1 MYQSLLHFPPKTG
14 HTSCCLPR
22 LLTDEKHSQP
32 VQQFVTFMGG
42 LLCAFVSAFC
52 HPTWCEALGKVISP
66 CRNARITVNLVSDV
80 GLLKLISS
88 FELSAL
94 RITAPPAVA
103 TNTPV
108 VIRVDNCTGSAMRL
122 DFGDCNIT
130 NTSLCVIEHT
140 YNTTGLLE
148 LVLQLQNHSLTR
160 RPILIQDPVTGFK
173 VNESIKAIALGDTY
187 SITWI
192 IDSGSTVRISVDYG
206 DSSTQTYLL
215 SRVRGTLQG
224 NNSHTYSAPGV
235 YHVIIM
241 AMNELSNVSA
251 FQSVVVEIPIN
262 ISCLVLKNHGPFELI
277 YQKDEIKVA
286 LVMRNGSNPEILFVT
301 GDGANITQRSTE
313 LFLKYEE
320 SGAKNMIV
328 FVYNNISMVQV
339 RKTVYVHKVLSLGK
353 VALEV
358 LPTNFTEPT
367 QMILNVSEG
376 FPYSCFWDL
385 GDGSFIQ
392 TSSFSNTSSAAVY
405 HMYKATDIFNV
416 VVNCSNNFGY
426 SIQTAVAAVQLPIK
440 NISLSH
446 NSPRPI
452 DEPVILNISTE
463 DKGTNTCFIVSLGD
477 GTVFGFGHADC
488 AHEKSLVEF
497 TDLVENKFSIEHS
510 YASLGSYDV
519 SLQAWNLVSR
529 FEIHAK
535 VLVVKIP
542 CNFPTISV
550 PEFEE
555 DINSRTTFTP
565 SQIVYFHSQIK
576 TECRA
581 TSHKDITWSIAQV
594 SLSGD
599 ELGNHTDLNPYNKH
613 LEKLTILENTVT
625 YGIYVIRLNVSMRGQ
640 YEVFSVVE
648 GYIEIRGNPLIAS
661 IIGGS
666 LTERAFGKP
675 YTFDGSDSRDPDD
688 TNGDETGH
696 ALHYYWLCQNAS
708 WDIQTDLVS
717 TNASLSIASTYNA
730 STFCNGSRRGVLME
744 AGSSIEIPYTG
755 KLKLHSSYT
764 VVLFVSKT
772 VNSHFR
778 ISNFSQVVKIV
789 DGDPPVIKIRLVRTL
804 CATGHSGF
812 E

>member
-1 MYQSLLHFPPKTG
+1 
-14 HTSCCLPR
+14 
-22 LLTDEKHSQP
+22 
-32 VQQFVTFMGG
+32 
-42 LLCAFVSAFC
+42 
-52 HPTWCEALGKVISP
+52 
-66 CRNARITVNLVSDV
+66 
-80 GLLKLISS
+80 
-88 FELSAL
+88 
-94 RITAPPAVA
+94 
-103 TNTPV
+103 
-108 VIRVDNCTGSAMRL
+108 MRL
-122 DFGDCNIT
+122 DFGDCNVT

-148 LVLQLQNHSLTR
+148 LVLQPQNHSLTR

-187 SITWI
+187 FIKWT
-192 IDSGSTVRISVDYG
+192 IDSGTTVRTSVDYG
-206 DSSTQTYLL
+206 DNSTQTYLL
-215 SRVRGTLQG
+215 PRVLGTLQG

-235 YHVIIM
+235 FHVIIM
-241 AMNELSNVSA
+241 AMNELNNVSA

-262 ISCLVLKNHGPFELI
+262 ISCLEVKSCGPFELI
-277 YQKDEIKVA
+277 YQQDEIKVA
-286 LVMRNGSNPEILFVT
+286 LEIRNGSNPEILFIT
-301 GDGANITQRSTE
+301 GEGANFTQRSTE
-313 LFLKYEE
+313 LFFKYQE
-320 SGAKNMIV
+320 SGAKNIIV
-328 FVYNNISMVQV
+328 FVYNNISTVQV

-353 VALEV
+353 VALDV
-358 LPTNFTEPT
+358 LPANFTEPT
-367 QMILNVSEG
+367 QMTLNVTEG

-392 TSSFSNTSSAAVY
+392 TSSFQNTSSTTVY
-405 HMYKATDIFNV
+405 HMYKAIDIFNV

-426 SIQTAVAAVQLPIK
+426 SIQTAVAAIQLPIK
-440 NISLSH
+440 DISLSH
-446 NSPRPI
+446 NCPRPI
-452 DEPVILNISTE
+452 DESVILNISTE
-463 DKGTNTCFIVSLGD
+463 HRGTNSCFIVSLGD

-488 AHEKSLVEF
+488 AYEKPSVEF
-497 TDLVENKFSIEHS
+497 TNLLENNFYIKHD
-510 YASLGSYDV
+510 YPSLGSYDV

-529 FEIHAK
+529 FEMHVKA
-535 VLVVKIP
+535 LVVKIP

-550 PEFEE
+550 SEFEK

-565 SQIVYFHSQIK
+565 SQTVYFHSQIEI
-576 TECRA
+576 ECRA

-599 ELGNHTDLNPYNKH
+599 ELGNHTDLNPDNKH
-613 LEKLTILENTVT
+613 LEKLTIKENTVT

-661 IIGGS
+661 IKGGS
-666 LTERAFGKP
+666 LTERAFGKL

-688 TNGDETGH
+688 TKDADETEH

-717 TNASLSIASTYNA
+717 TKASLSSASTYNA

-744 AGSSIEIPYTG
+744 AGLSIVIPYTG
-755 KLKLHSSYT
+755 NLKLHSSYA

-789 DGDPPVIKIRLVRTL
+789 DGDPPVIKIRLVRAL
-804 CATGHSGF
+804 CPAGHSGF